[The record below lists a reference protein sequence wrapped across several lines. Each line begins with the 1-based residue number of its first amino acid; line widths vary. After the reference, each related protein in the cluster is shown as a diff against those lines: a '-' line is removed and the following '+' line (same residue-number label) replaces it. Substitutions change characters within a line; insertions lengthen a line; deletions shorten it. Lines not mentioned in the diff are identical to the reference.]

1 MTQQGSWLA
10 MRPLR
15 GGGDQREA
23 MARRQQMGRANRV
36 IGWLLLPV
44 LLMATTS
51 FRYAESSSNGRFVAT
66 FFSWLLISLTFLHSG
81 ISFYVF
87 GGVRPR
93 PTLRVFHVYFGY
105 LTFVLVMLSQTTING
120 PKTFHFVTSVLMYIA
135 ILGHTVMGSRYQVLR
150 KRAQRDTPD
159 LVPANTR

>member
-36 IGWLLLPV
+36 IGWVLLPV
-44 LLMATTS
+44 LLLATS
-51 FRYAESSSNGRFVAT
+51 SYRYAETSATADVVAT
-66 FFSWLLISLTFLHSG
+66 LFSWLLIFLTFLHSG

-93 PTLRVFHVYFGY
+93 ATLRVFHVYFGY
-105 LTFVLVMLSQTTING
+105 LTFILVMLSQSTING
-120 PKTFHFVTSVLMYIA
+120 PKVFHIVTSVLMYIA
-135 ILGHTVMGSRYQVLR
+135 ILGHTVMGMRYQVLR
-150 KRAQRDTPD
+150 NRAQRDTPE

>member
-44 LLMATTS
+44 LLMADLS
-51 FRYAESSSNGRFVAT
+51 LP
-66 FFSWLLISLTFLHSG
+66 FSHG
-81 ISFYVF
+81 C
-87 GGVRPR
+87 
-93 PTLRVFHVYFGY
+93 
-105 LTFVLVMLSQTTING
+105 
-120 PKTFHFVTSVLMYIA
+120 
-135 ILGHTVMGSRYQVLR
+135 
-150 KRAQRDTPD
+150 
-159 LVPANTR
+159 